1 MIERIKKN
9 ESIREGEK
17 KERERER
24 EKEGEKRDIDNGQ
37 RWILQYMHKNL

>member
-37 RWILQYMHKNL
+37 R